1 MATIWA
7 PLHFPPVTPM
17 FMVVITCGTND
28 SLKGAKFVVFIVKY
42 QFYRCKTINSF
53 LLCVHL
59 LSFMKKI
66 YKDVEQD
73 GMHREHTDGVMFDVQ
88 VKYVS
93 HWALYTKIGQVQPWR
108 IVSTTNSLLIP
119 PAIGIVVDMY
129 MISIFLLW

>member
-1 MATIWA
+1 
-7 PLHFPPVTPM
+7 
-17 FMVVITCGTND
+17 
-28 SLKGAKFVVFIVKY
+28 
-42 QFYRCKTINSF
+42 
-53 LLCVHL
+53 
-59 LSFMKKI
+59 MKKI